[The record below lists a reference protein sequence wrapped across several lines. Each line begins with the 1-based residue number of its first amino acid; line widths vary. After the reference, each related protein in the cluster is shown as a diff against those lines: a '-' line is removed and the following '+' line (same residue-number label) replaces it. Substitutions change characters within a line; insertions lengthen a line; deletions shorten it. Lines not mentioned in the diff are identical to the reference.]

1 MSKKTD
7 YKLKNEAFL
16 VDKKQQEGV
25 HELPKGVLYEIQKSG
40 NPQGR
45 RPDLRSVV
53 CVHYTGRLINGR
65 VFDDSRRDGIPAA
78 SLAALLDRLAV
89 RDALPKSILYT
100 LNASDNEKLIAAAG
114 CFHDGATAGKVQFG
128 SAWWFNDHLDGM
140 EKQLRNLANIGVL
153 SRFVGMLTDSR
164 SFLSYPRHEY
174 FRRILCRVI
183 GGWVADGQAPA
194 DYELLGAMV
203 QDICFHNVANF
214 IGIQG

>member
-65 VFDDSRRDGIPAA
+65 VFDDSRRDGIPVAFRLYEVIDGWQIA
-78 SLAALLDRLAV
+78 LSQMRPGDRWTIYIPSQLAYGSRTDGDIPGNSTLIFDVELI
-89 RDALPKSILYT
+89 SI
-100 LNASDNEKLIAAAG
+100 A
-114 CFHDGATAGKVQFG
+114 
-128 SAWWFNDHLDGM
+128 
-140 EKQLRNLANIGVL
+140 
-153 SRFVGMLTDSR
+153 
-164 SFLSYPRHEY
+164 
-174 FRRILCRVI
+174 
-183 GGWVADGQAPA
+183 
-194 DYELLGAMV
+194 
-203 QDICFHNVANF
+203 
-214 IGIQG
+214 

>member
-65 VFDDSRRDGIPAA
+65 VFDDSRRDGIPASFRLYEVIDGWQIA
-78 SLAALLDRLAV
+78 LSQMRPGDRWTIYIPSQLAYGSRTDGDIPGNSTLIFDVELI
-89 RDALPKSILYT
+89 SI
-100 LNASDNEKLIAAAG
+100 A
-114 CFHDGATAGKVQFG
+114 
-128 SAWWFNDHLDGM
+128 
-140 EKQLRNLANIGVL
+140 
-153 SRFVGMLTDSR
+153 
-164 SFLSYPRHEY
+164 
-174 FRRILCRVI
+174 
-183 GGWVADGQAPA
+183 
-194 DYELLGAMV
+194 
-203 QDICFHNVANF
+203 
-214 IGIQG
+214 

>member
-65 VFDDSRRDGIPAA
+65 VFGDSRRDGIPAA
-78 SLAALLDRLAV
+78 FRLYEVIDGWQIALSQMRPGDRWTIYIPSQLAYGSRTDGDIPGNSTLIFDVELI
-89 RDALPKSILYT
+89 SI
-100 LNASDNEKLIAAAG
+100 A
-114 CFHDGATAGKVQFG
+114 
-128 SAWWFNDHLDGM
+128 
-140 EKQLRNLANIGVL
+140 
-153 SRFVGMLTDSR
+153 
-164 SFLSYPRHEY
+164 
-174 FRRILCRVI
+174 
-183 GGWVADGQAPA
+183 
-194 DYELLGAMV
+194 
-203 QDICFHNVANF
+203 
-214 IGIQG
+214 

>member
-65 VFDDSRRDGIPAA
+65 VFDDSRRDDIPAA
-78 SLAALLDRLAV
+78 FRLYEVIDGWQIALSQMRPGDRWTIYIPSQLAYGSRTDGDIPGNSTLIFDVELI
-89 RDALPKSILYT
+89 SI
-100 LNASDNEKLIAAAG
+100 A
-114 CFHDGATAGKVQFG
+114 
-128 SAWWFNDHLDGM
+128 
-140 EKQLRNLANIGVL
+140 
-153 SRFVGMLTDSR
+153 
-164 SFLSYPRHEY
+164 
-174 FRRILCRVI
+174 
-183 GGWVADGQAPA
+183 
-194 DYELLGAMV
+194 
-203 QDICFHNVANF
+203 
-214 IGIQG
+214 

>member
-65 VFDDSRRDGIPAA
+65 VFDNSRRDGIPVAFRLYEVIDGWQIA
-78 SLAALLDRLAV
+78 LSQMRPGDRWTIYIPSQLAYGSRTDGDIPGNSTLIFDVELI
-89 RDALPKSILYT
+89 SI
-100 LNASDNEKLIAAAG
+100 A
-114 CFHDGATAGKVQFG
+114 
-128 SAWWFNDHLDGM
+128 
-140 EKQLRNLANIGVL
+140 
-153 SRFVGMLTDSR
+153 
-164 SFLSYPRHEY
+164 
-174 FRRILCRVI
+174 
-183 GGWVADGQAPA
+183 
-194 DYELLGAMV
+194 
-203 QDICFHNVANF
+203 
-214 IGIQG
+214 

>member
-65 VFDDSRRDGIPAA
+65 VSDDSRRDGIPAA
-78 SLAALLDRLAV
+78 FRLYEVIDGWQIALSQMRPGDRWTIYIPSQLAYGSRTDGDIPGNSTLIFDVELI
-89 RDALPKSILYT
+89 SI
-100 LNASDNEKLIAAAG
+100 A
-114 CFHDGATAGKVQFG
+114 
-128 SAWWFNDHLDGM
+128 
-140 EKQLRNLANIGVL
+140 
-153 SRFVGMLTDSR
+153 
-164 SFLSYPRHEY
+164 
-174 FRRILCRVI
+174 
-183 GGWVADGQAPA
+183 
-194 DYELLGAMV
+194 
-203 QDICFHNVANF
+203 
-214 IGIQG
+214 

>member
-53 CVHYTGRLINGR
+53 CVHYTGRLINRR

-78 SLAALLDRLAV
+78 FRLYEVIDGWQIALSQMRPGDRWTIYIPSQLAYGSRTDGDIPGNSTLIFDVELI
-89 RDALPKSILYT
+89 SI
-100 LNASDNEKLIAAAG
+100 A
-114 CFHDGATAGKVQFG
+114 
-128 SAWWFNDHLDGM
+128 
-140 EKQLRNLANIGVL
+140 
-153 SRFVGMLTDSR
+153 
-164 SFLSYPRHEY
+164 
-174 FRRILCRVI
+174 
-183 GGWVADGQAPA
+183 
-194 DYELLGAMV
+194 
-203 QDICFHNVANF
+203 
-214 IGIQG
+214 